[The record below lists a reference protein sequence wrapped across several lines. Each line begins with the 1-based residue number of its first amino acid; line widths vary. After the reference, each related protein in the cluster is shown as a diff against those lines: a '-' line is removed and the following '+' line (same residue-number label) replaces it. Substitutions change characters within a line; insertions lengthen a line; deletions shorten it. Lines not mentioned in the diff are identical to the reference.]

1 MARPARGQPAPGFRP
16 GPLTPSQV
24 RTDEET
30 EKENTMQRTWILGMG
45 FVAVIGAGC
54 GGADQNS
61 SSNGGNAGSAG
72 STSTGGGG
80 ATGGGNTGGGN
91 TGGATGGGNTGGA
104 TGGGNTGGATGG
116 GNTGGA
122 TGGGGNG
129 GTGGCGLITED
140 ASKIGVDCSN
150 GGLCPTGYTCH
161 EFQGITV
168 TKSCEILCE
177 QDCQCPT
184 GTLCVMR
191 SDKATSWKQCE
202 KP

>member
-1 MARPARGQPAPGFRP
+1 MR
-16 GPLTPSQV
+16 
-24 RTDEET
+24 
-30 EKENTMQRTWILGMG
+30 RTWILGVS
-45 FVAVIGAGC
+45 FAAAIAAGC
-54 GGADQNS
+54 GGADQNG

-72 STSTGGGG
+72 STSTGGGNTGG

-91 TGGATGGGNTGGA
+91 TGGATGGGN

-150 GGLCPTGYTCH
+150 GGACPTGYTCH

-168 TKSCEILCE
+168 TKTCEILCE
-177 QDCQCPT
+177 EDCQCPT